1 MNNHI
6 MEIDTTQSSPYGT
19 RGKTNMTQS
28 RSVCRRAAA
37 SALVTLICATAMP
50 TLVHAQTWQAG
61 TGSIYVNPTTTKVG
75 IGTTSPSTGFH
86 MKAQPL
92 GGNPWVGQLLIE
104 PVNDGYDAAISL
116 KTTETTTDR
125 IWTILA
131 GYQGTPASTNFR
143 VFDSTAGLDR
153 LNIDSNGYVGIGTIT
168 PTEMLQIG
176 DTSTSSTSRRAISLG
191 SGGFAAPSAPNSA
204 SSGDKLVLWNTSG
217 YKAAV
222 GLNSGTLTFQSTG
235 NSAGIANIQFF
246 TGDSN
251 SPVSAMLIDKSG
263 NVGIGTTAPQH
274 KLAVNGTI
282 GAKEVKVTNTGWSDY
297 VFKPDYRLKPLNE
310 VGAYIKEHG
319 HLPEIPSEKE
329 VSEKGVSLGEMQAK
343 LLAKIEELTL
353 HMIQADE
360 RNNQLEQQNKDL
372 QARITRLESSQPPS
386 ASR

>member
-1 MNNHI
+1 
-6 MEIDTTQSSPYGT
+6 
-19 RGKTNMTQS
+19 MTQS

-37 SALVTLICATAMP
+37 SALVTLICATVVP
-50 TLVHAQTWQAG
+50 TLVQAQTWQAG

-86 MKAQPL
+86 MKATPL
-92 GGNPWVGQLLIE
+92 AGNPWTGQLLIE
-104 PVNDGYDAAISL
+104 PLNDENPAAISL
-116 KTTETTTDR
+116 KTTNTTVDR
-125 IWTILA
+125 VWTILA
-131 GYQGTPASTNFR
+131 GYGGTPASTNFR
-143 VFDSTAGLDR
+143 VYDSTAGADR
-153 LNIDSNGYVGIGTIT
+153 LNIDSNGNVGIGTVT
-168 PTEMLQIG
+168 PSEMLQIG
-176 DTSTSSTSRRAISLG
+176 DSSTTSTSRRAISLG
-191 SGGFAAPSAPNSA
+191 SGGYAAPSAPNSA
-204 SSGDKLVLWNTSG
+204 SNGDKLVLWNTSG

-222 GLNSGTLTFQSTG
+222 GLSSGTLTLQSTG
-235 NSAGIANIQFF
+235 NSNGIANIQFF

-251 SPVSAMLIDKSG
+251 SPLSAMLIDKSG
-263 NVGIGTTAPQH
+263 NVGIGTTTPQYT
-274 KLAVNGTI
+274 LAVNGTI
-282 GAKEVKVTNTGWSDY
+282 GTKEVKVTNTGWSDY

-360 RNNQLEQQNKDL
+360 RNNRLEQQNKDL
-372 QARITRLESSQPPS
+372 HERIARLESNQLQG